1 MNPKTQISTAYQ
13 QAYQRLNA
21 RQKEAVDHIYGPL
34 MVIAGPGTGKTQ
46 LLAVRIGRILE
57 TTDFGPEN
65 ILCLT
70 FTNAGV
76 DAMRKRLESFI
87 GKDARKIGIYTF
99 HAFCNEVIQDHPEY
113 FNMVEW
119 QPISE
124 LEKYEWME
132 EIISRLASDHP
143 LYRGKGD
150 QFVDVDSLISLN
162 RIMKQEGWTKDMVQK
177 EIDDYLEEIKSGKVD
192 EFVYKRDTRNGKK
205 GDLKWDKIGELE
217 ERFTR
222 TKAALDVIEQYNKL
236 LKEKKRYDYEDMINW
251 VIDLFQNHQGLLSDY
266 WERYQFILVD
276 EYQDTNGAQNELLKL
291 LTDYDQPNVMVVGD
305 DDQAIYRFQGASI
318 GNMKSFA
325 DRFSGSGLKVVVLE
339 ENYRSTQD
347 ILDVANQLIANNQN
361 RLVQYLQ
368 ERFQLSKQLFAHV

>member
-1 MNPKTQISTAYQ
+1 MSSNPISSQAFQ
-13 QAYQRLNA
+13 QAYQALNP
-21 RQKEAVDHIYGPL
+21 RQKEAVDHIFGPL

-46 LLAVRIGRILE
+46 LLSVRIGRILE
-57 TTDFGPEN
+57 QTDYGPEN

-76 DAMRKRLESFI
+76 EAMRKRLESFI

-99 HAFCNEVIQDHPEY
+99 HAFCNQVIQDHPEY

-132 EIISRLASDHP
+132 EIISQLTPDHP

-150 QFVDVDSLISLN
+150 PFVDVGNLISLN
-162 RIMKQEGWTKDMVQK
+162 RIMKQEGWTRDIVQK
-177 EIDDYLEEIKSGKVD
+177 EIDDYLEKIKSGED
-192 EFVYKRDTRNGKK
+192 EEFVYQVKTKNSKK
-205 GDLKWDKIGELE
+205 GDLKWDKIREHE

-236 LKEKKRYDYEDMINW
+236 LEQRKRYDYEDMINW
-251 VIDLFQNHQGLLSDY
+251 VIDLFQENNGLLEDY

-276 EYQDTNGAQNELLKL
+276 EYQDTNGAQNEVLRL

-305 DDQAIYRFQGASI
+305 DDQAIYRFQGANI

-347 ILDVANQLIANNQN
+347 ILDAANQLIANNGN
-361 RLVQYLQ
+361 RLVTYLQ
-368 ERFQLSKQLFAHV
+368 QQYQLSKCLYAHV